1 MLFVHLQWLWLLR
14 YFVKMLKQFK
24 FLLFLSIFHCDIL
37 RKFQQINHIGICRI
51 SAPMKQ
57 KIQHQITPHPLW
69 ETIKV
74 EKFHYITNHISKWIE
89 IYSEVA
95 FLFLYAPTL
104 PLHIF

>member
-1 MLFVHLQWLWLLR
+1 
-14 YFVKMLKQFK
+14 
-24 FLLFLSIFHCDIL
+24 
-37 RKFQQINHIGICRI
+37 
-51 SAPMKQ
+51 MKQ

-74 EKFHYITNHISKWIE
+74 EKFHYITNYISKWIE

-104 PLHIF
+104 PLRNLQHTIYKKNPLPINPEHTLEHTIYLQVHIKISTVLEFLPYVYKINF